1 MRGRL
6 PVLLLAVFAVAIAF
20 VGSRG
25 GDERPAARETAAK
38 IPAGAVRV
46 PFVYSPEKEDLLAP
60 LIERFNAERHRVGG
74 HPVHVE
80 GRSMS
85 SGEAETKIREGDLKP
100 VAWSPASTFWGQ
112 LLEFEADRPLVPE
125 AMPSLVRTPVVIAMW
140 EPMARALG
148 WPRRK
153 LGFADF
159 VRLARSGAGW
169 GDFGHPEWGAFKLV
183 HTNPEFSTSG
193 LSAVV
198 AEYFFAT
205 GKQEGLTE
213 RDVADPRARAIVR
226 DLERAIVHY
235 GENTLL
241 IEEQMRKRG
250 PGYASAVAMEET
262 TLLSFNRE
270 RGGQPPLVAIYPR
283 DGTFYSDN
291 PYIVLDADW
300 VTPEQRRGA
309 DALQRYLSNALTP
322 EVAAKQGFRPA
333 DVGTPPVAPIEEAN
347 GVDPAQPEHVLTVPS
362 SRVLARLKQ
371 SWREDRK
378 PANVMLVLDVSG
390 SMSEDRRLASAKE
403 GVRAFLGQAARA
415 DRIGLMRFSDKDEIR
430 TIVPLG
436 TGREHRKELEA
447 AVGGLIALGGTAFY
461 DAVSRAFGRMQRIEN
476 DGARLNAV
484 VLLTDGNDQSSDL
497 QLADVVEQVEPGDA
511 EYPGRVFTI
520 ASRPE
525 ASGARQALKDIA
537 EVSGGGFYLGDTGD
551 IETVYRKI
559 GSYF

>member
-1 MRGRL
+1 
-6 PVLLLAVFAVAIAF
+6 
-20 VGSRG
+20 
-25 GDERPAARETAAK
+25 
-38 IPAGAVRV
+38 
-46 PFVYSPEKEDLLAP
+46 
-60 LIERFNAERHRVGG
+60 
-74 HPVHVE
+74 
-80 GRSMS
+80 
-85 SGEAETKIREGDLKP
+85 
-100 VAWSPASTFWGQ
+100 
-112 LLEFEADRPLVPE
+112 
-125 AMPSLVRTPVVIAMW
+125 
-140 EPMARALG
+140 
-148 WPRRK
+148 
-153 LGFADF
+153 
-159 VRLARSGAGW
+159 
-169 GDFGHPEWGAFKLV
+169 
-183 HTNPEFSTSG
+183 
-193 LSAVV
+193 
-198 AEYFFAT
+198 
-205 GKQEGLTE
+205 
-213 RDVADPRARAIVR
+213 
-226 DLERAIVHY
+226 
-235 GENTLL
+235 
-241 IEEQMRKRG
+241 MRKRG

-476 DGARLNAV
+476 DGARINAV

-497 QLADVVEQVEPGDA
+497 QLADVVEQVEQGDA
-511 EYPGRVFTI
+511 EYPVRVFTI
-520 ASRPE
+520 AYSPE